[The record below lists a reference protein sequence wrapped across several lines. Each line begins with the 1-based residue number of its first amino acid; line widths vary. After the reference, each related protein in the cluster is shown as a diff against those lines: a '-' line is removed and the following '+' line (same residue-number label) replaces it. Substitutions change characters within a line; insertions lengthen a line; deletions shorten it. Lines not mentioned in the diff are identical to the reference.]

1 MALFP
6 SLLWLHN
13 IPYSKRMRR
22 LAGVS
27 DSVDL
32 TDAMISNIQETVS
45 DRGLESC
52 SPWVPRELEM
62 PGLLENNH
70 DKYSVV
76 RHTHT
81 HTQHATRTDT
91 HPASSSS
98 FHLLMDT

>member
-1 MALFP
+1 
-6 SLLWLHN
+6 
-13 IPYSKRMRR
+13 MRR

-32 TDAMISNIQETVS
+32 TDAMISNLQETVS

-52 SPWVPRELEM
+52 SPWVPRELDM

-70 DKYSVV
+70 NKYSVV
-76 RHTHT
+76 RHTDTHT
-81 HTQHATRTDT
+81 HTHETRTDT

>member
-1 MALFP
+1 
-6 SLLWLHN
+6 
-13 IPYSKRMRR
+13 MRR

-32 TDAMISNIQETVS
+32 TDAMISNLQETVS

-70 DKYSVV
+70 NKYSVV

-81 HTQHATRTDT
+81 HTHATRNT
-91 HPASSSS
+91 HRHTPCIFFIIPSVDG
-98 FHLLMDT
+98 HLACFRIWGL